1 MACLAP
7 QNISWATD
15 NSKLIKPVVRDA
27 QSDESTYFIM
37 TDRYE
42 NGDTSNDFGGPVQLK
57 NISGFSPSEIGWWH
71 GGDFKGIT
79 KNLNTI
85 KDLGFTSI
93 WITPP
98 VVQKAVQGD
107 SAAYHG
113 YWGVDFT
120 TTDPRLGSEADFKE
134 LVSAA
139 HRLNLKVIID
149 VVINHTADVIYYEN
163 GEPKVSKAEASIKK
177 PNWLNAIS
185 NYHNLGNNPVRGNAV
200 LDGDFFGLDDLATEK
215 EVVIKGWIDIWS
227 TWITKFDIDGMRIDT
242 FKHVNP
248 EFWKRFIPEMK
259 KVAAKAGKTD
269 FPIFGEAADADPE
282 TLATYV
288 AGGQVTSVL
297 DFAFQK
303 KMKSF
308 VQYGF
313 SAQELAELFNG
324 DDLYTTAR
332 TNAYGLATFLG
343 NHDMG
348 RIGHF
353 LATAL
358 SNSDE
363 KTILERAKLANA
375 ALFLLRGGP
384 VLYYG
389 DEKGMTGSGGD
400 KNARQDMFQTQ
411 VLDWQNELRIGSIP
425 IKNASAFSIR
435 NPLEDQIT
443 ELQKLILAKPGL
455 RSGNQEV
462 VYAKGSIFA
471 VTRNLRQDQ
480 YLVALNGGDSQ
491 ERAEFSAGPG
501 GSEWKAILGNCQN
514 SVSTEIKIEIPARSY
529 CVYERKNPQKSTG
542 QIKFSNLKVRDTGL
556 PSGWRE
562 ISTQLTGIN
571 YAEVTFNVRAKGKNW
586 TAIGTSD
593 RRTFATERTKGGLY
607 RVYLHPEDF
616 KKGSTIEIIAATAD
630 EDKRVH
636 LSKVVKVKI

>member
-1 MACLAP
+1 
-7 QNISWATD
+7 
-15 NSKLIKPVVRDA
+15 
-27 QSDESTYFIM
+27 
-37 TDRYE
+37 
-42 NGDTSNDFGGPVQLK
+42 
-57 NISGFSPSEIGWWH
+57 
-71 GGDFKGIT
+71 
-79 KNLNTI
+79 
-85 KDLGFTSI
+85 
-93 WITPP
+93 
-98 VVQKAVQGD
+98 
-107 SAAYHG
+107 
-113 YWGVDFT
+113 
-120 TTDPRLGSEADFKE
+120 
-134 LVSAA
+134 
-139 HRLNLKVIID
+139 
-149 VVINHTADVIYYEN
+149 
-163 GEPKVSKAEASIKK
+163 
-177 PNWLNAIS
+177 
-185 NYHNLGNNPVRGNAV
+185 
-200 LDGDFFGLDDLATEK
+200 
-215 EVVIKGWIDIWS
+215 
-227 TWITKFDIDGMRIDT
+227 
-242 FKHVNP
+242 
-248 EFWKRFIPEMK
+248 
-259 KVAAKAGKTD
+259 
-269 FPIFGEAADADPE
+269 
-282 TLATYV
+282 
-288 AGGQVTSVL
+288 
-297 DFAFQK
+297 
-303 KMKSF
+303 
-308 VQYGF
+308 
-313 SAQELAELFNG
+313 
-324 DDLYTTAR
+324 
-332 TNAYGLATFLG
+332 
-343 NHDMG
+343 MG

-616 KKGSTIEIIAATAD
+616 KKGSTIEIIAAAAD